1 MLPYYVQNK
10 RGEINFS
17 TGLRYDQ
24 LKQIWLQWYYGL
36 TEIQKN
42 IHLHIFD
49 YLSASSLRLPINV
62 T

>member
-24 LKQIWLQWYYGL
+24 LKQIWLQWYYG
-36 TEIQKN
+36 
-42 IHLHIFD
+42 
-49 YLSASSLRLPINV
+49 
-62 T
+62 